1 MTVVEEATRSV
12 VITTVGVEGDA
23 DDDDDMTVSTKS
35 LGKNNLDLG
44 QRQS

>member
-12 VITTVGVEGDA
+12 VITTVGVDDD